1 MGEGQGPKQK
11 KHAKSKSKKRKG
23 KAKANV
29 AENETSLE
37 DKDRESAAFNN
48 FDSRALM
55 SDTSG
60 SVIILDTG
68 ASSHMMPHRDILN
81 NYRAF
86 PEPHKIHA
94 ADKGIFEAL
103 GSGKLVLH
111 TMAQG
116 KKAEIT
122 LKDMLYAPSI
132 TFTLISI
139 DCCDNAGY

>member
-23 KAKANV
+23 KAKAN
-29 AENETSLE
+29 AAE
-37 DKDRESAAFNN
+37 DKTSSKDKDQESTAFNN

-86 PEPHKIHA
+86 PEPHKIHT
-94 ADKGIFEAL
+94 ADKGLRSDGIREKDKWIHTCTHWGHL
-103 GSGKLVLH
+103 PLLDLH
-111 TMAQG
+111 
-116 KKAEIT
+116 
-122 LKDMLYAPSI
+122 SI
-132 TFTLISI
+132 EYS
-139 DCCDNAGY
+139 